1 MLRYYFSETFNIYYM
16 KKIYLFLFTIALS
29 AGSVF
34 SQKTNEIYFS
44 PNAAPTGPVRNIA
57 EWEPTEAVMVAYHK
71 KSDNNGWGI
80 SSTVLK
86 DIASVA
92 KLIIVC
98 PSSYQN
104 TVQGNMTSWGI
115 SNYSFIITSTTDSWW
130 TRDYTGWF
138 IADGNN
144 TVGIVD
150 FPYNRDRPNDDVVPA
165 KQASLLGISNYYMGL
180 THTGGNYMC
189 DGYGTGA
196 STTLVQTENSSMT
209 ISQIQTLV
217 KNYLGLDDYIMY
229 EDAQGDYIAH
239 IDCWAKFLAPDKILV
254 DSVPSSD
261 PRWSEYESAATYFKN
276 KTCPYGY
283 KYKVTR
289 VLIGGSGSSPVRP
302 YSNSLICNN
311 RVFVPIAGGSNA
323 TADTACLR
331 AYRKAMPGYIVK
343 GYTPNASWYNTDA
356 LHCRTHEVADRGM
369 VYIQHYPLYGEI
381 NSYSG
386 YDVTAK
392 VLSYAKKNIAT
403 GYPKVVYKVNS
414 GAWDSIPM
422 TLTSTNNYK
431 ATIPVQNNGSMVYY
445 YITATD
451 VDGKRANHPYIG
463 SPDPYPFKAV
473 GTNVN
478 VNELTATPNFTFF
491 AFPNPGTTADLI
503 NLSINCEKA
512 ESATVKIYS
521 ITGSLMHEENLE
533 LNAGINLSPINSKEF
548 ARGVYYITIQTA
560 SSVLTKQL
568 VIQ

>member
-1 MLRYYFSETFNIYYM
+1 M
-16 KKIYLFLFTIALS
+16 KKIYLFLFTIVLS
-29 AGSVF
+29 IGSVF

-57 EWEPTEAVMVAYHK
+57 EWEPTEAVMIAYL
-71 KSDNNGWGI
+71 NGFGI
-80 SSTVLK
+80 SNTVIK
-86 DIASVA
+86 DISRVA
-92 KLIIVC
+92 KLIITC
-98 PSSYQN
+98 PSGSQSSVSS
-104 TVQGNMTSWGI
+104 TMSSLGI
-115 SNYSFIITSTTDSWW
+115 TNYSFITTTVDSWW
-130 TRDYTGWF
+130 TRDYSAWC

-144 TVGIVD
+144 TVGLVD
-150 FPYNRDRPNDDVVPA
+150 FPYNRNRPNDDIVPG
-165 KQASLLGISNYYMGL
+165 KQATLLGISSYLMNL

-261 PRWSEYESAATYFKN
+261 SQWSAYESAANYFKN

-302 YSNSLICNN
+302 YSNSLICNG
-311 RVFVPIAGGSNA
+311 RVFVPIVGGSSNA

-403 GYPKVVYKVNS
+403 GYPKVVYKVDN
-414 GAWDSIPM
+414 GTWDSIPM
-422 TLTSTNNYK
+422 TLTSTYNYK

-445 YITATD
+445 YITAKD

-463 SPDPYPFKAV
+463 SPDPYPFKAI
-473 GTNVN
+473 GTYVN
-478 VNELTATPNFTFF
+478 VNELTVAPSFTFF
-491 AFPNPGTTADLI
+491 PMPNPATSKDLI
-503 NLSINCEKA
+503 SLSVNCEKA

-521 ITGSLMHEENLE
+521 ITGSVMHEENLE
-533 LNAGINLSPINSKEF
+533 LNAGINVNPINSKEL
-548 ARGVYYITIQTA
+548 ASGIYYVTIQTA